1 MSLPKSTKIKTYTKT
16 DDLREIKIIVPIIQK
31 IEVEKVVQVVK
42 KFTERKIVG
51 EKEIIKTV
59 PKTIVKTI
67 STITHKD
74 INYKDK
80 RYTVCYTSFNE
91 DDILFLIDFDKK
103 EKVISKKWHYKD
115 GGYIGN
121 TYYEDNNF
129 KSKREIYLHNF
140 VMNKLTFDGKGQH
153 HTIDH
158 INRIGSDNRLENLRD
173 LSQSY
178 QNINQKKRER
188 ICELPEECGI
198 NPQDIPKNIYYRKP
212 EGLHGDRFYLEIK
225 FTDPPFKWFSSSSK
239 KIDLKTKL
247 QHAILKLDEYKQ
259 ENPEYAELLDT
270 LNNVKQRNDLRKSFN
285 DILQLSGFP
294 QEIINKNLAVL
305 EEENEQPIDQQ
316 AKDLAKQLINEG
328 FKSVT
333 SNLPSNC
340 RVTPEMIPKYCYY
353 KPASDKRGDKFIIER
368 HPSLTKNGTRQW
380 ATTEAKSKTT
390 KEKFDLM
397 LEKMNELNKL
407 II

>member
-16 DDLREIKIIVPIIQK
+16 DDLREIKIVVPIIQK

-59 PKTIVKTI
+59 PKTTVKTI

-103 EKVISKKWHYKD
+103 EKVILKKWHYKD

-121 TYYEDNNF
+121 TYYEDDNF

-140 VMNKLTFDGKGQH
+140 IMNRLTFDGKGQH

-158 INRIGSDNRLENLRD
+158 INRIGCDNRLENLRE
-173 LSQSY
+173 LSQSH

-198 NPQDIPKNIYYRKP
+198 NPQDIPKNIYYKKP

-239 KIDLKTKL
+239 KINLKTKL
-247 QHAILKLDEYKQ
+247 QQAILKLDEYKQ

-316 AKDLAKQLINEG
+316 AKDLAKQLVNEG
-328 FKSVT
+328 FKSIT
-333 SNLPSNC
+333 SNIPLNC
-340 RVTPEMIPKYCYY
+340 GVTPDMIPKYCYY
-353 KPASDKRGDKFIIER
+353 KPSSDKRGDKFIIER

-380 ATTEAKSKTT
+380 STTEAKSKTT